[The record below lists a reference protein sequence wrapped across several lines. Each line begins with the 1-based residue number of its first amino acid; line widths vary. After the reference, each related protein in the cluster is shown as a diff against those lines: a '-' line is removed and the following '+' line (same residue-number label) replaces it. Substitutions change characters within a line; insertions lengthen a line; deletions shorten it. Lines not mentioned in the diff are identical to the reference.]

1 MAIDDDAL
9 FTAAKGY
16 IFVAPVGT
24 AAPAPSVIDTFDPA
38 TTGAETQ
45 TVTITGTPTG
55 GTYTLTFSGQT
66 TAAIAYNASAAVVQA
81 ALELLSNIGSGNVVA
96 AGGPHPGSAVTV
108 TFTGELASTNVA
120 QMTANSASLTG
131 GSTPTVTVTTSTPA
145 WAWTNLGH
153 TSAEDLP
160 EFGFDGGDSET
171 KGTWQNSSVKTVLTS
186 AVVDSVTFKLH
197 QFDEAALEL
206 YYAQANSSVTVGQFS
221 VADAATAP
229 IERAFLIVIVDGDA
243 NIACHA
249 HKVSILR
256 DDAVSIATDD
266 FSTLPLKATFLK
278 SGTSPLFS
286 WISLDIPVN
295 PS

>member
-24 AAPAPSVIDTFDPA
+24 AAPSPSVIDTFDPA
-38 TTGAETQ
+38 TTGSETQ
-45 TVTITGTPTG
+45 TVTVTGTPTG
-55 GTYTLTFSGQT
+55 GTFTLTFSGQT
-66 TAAIAYNASAAVVQA
+66 TASIAYNAAASAVQS
-81 ALELLSNIGSGNVVA
+81 ALEALSNIGTGNVA
-96 AGGPHPGSAVTV
+96 CAGGPLPGSAVTV

-120 QMTANSASLTG
+120 QMTATGSFTG
-131 GSTPTVTVTTSTPA
+131 GTSPAVAVTTTTPA

-153 TSAEDLP
+153 TSADDLP

-186 AVVDSVTFKLH
+186 AVVDSVSFKLH

-206 YYAQANSSVTVGQFS
+206 YYAQSNSSVTVGQFS

-243 NIACHA
+243 VIANHA

-256 DDAVSIATDD
+256 DDAVAIATDD
-266 FSTLPLKATFLK
+266 FSTLPLKATYLK

-295 PS
+295 PA

>member
-16 IFVAPVGT
+16 IYVAPVGT
-24 AAPAPSVIDTFDPA
+24 AAPSPSVIDTFDPA

-45 TVTITGTPTG
+45 TVTITGTPAG
-55 GTYTLTFSGQT
+55 GTFTLTFSGQT
-66 TAAIAYNASAAVVQA
+66 TSAIAYNASAAVVA
-81 ALELLSNIGSGNVVA
+81 TALEALSNIGTGNVTTS
-96 AGGPHPGSAVTV
+96 GGPLPGTPVTV
-108 TFTGELASTNVA
+108 TFTGELASTDVA
-120 QMTANSASLTG
+120 LMTANSASLTG
-131 GSTPTVTVTTSTPA
+131 GTSPTVTPSTTTAP

-153 TSAEDLP
+153 TSREDLP

-171 KGTWQNSSVKTVLTS
+171 KGTWQNSSVKTVITS
-186 AVVDSVTFKLH
+186 AVVDSVSFKLH

-206 YYAQANSSVTVGQFS
+206 YYAQTNSSVTAGQFS
-221 VADAATAP
+221 VADSATAP
-229 IERAFLIVIVDGDA
+229 IERALLIVIVDGDA
-243 NIACHA
+243 IIANHA

-256 DDAVSIATDD
+256 DEAVSIATDD
-266 FSTLPLKATFLK
+266 FSSLPLKATYLK

-295 PS
+295 PA